1 MAASISGVDKII
13 GHRGAPTLA
22 PENTLA
28 SFRKAA
34 ISGARWVEFDV
45 ALTMDSRP
53 VVFHDADL
61 SRTTDGLGLLADTT
75 LDALSGLDAG
85 SWFSPEFSTELVP
98 TLEETLDLLATLGL
112 QGNIEIKPD
121 PGRENVTAE
130 VVLATAKTCW
140 PSHLAPPLI
149 SSFSRTAV
157 AVAKNEVPDWPRG
170 LIVDRLP
177 ADWKSAANTLD
188 IAVVLPEVT
197 NLTEATIR
205 AIAKE
210 GYETIAWTVNE
221 LNEAETILSWGAL
234 AICTDI
240 PGDMFKALL

>member
-1 MAASISGVDKII
+1 MAVSVSGPDKII

-34 ISGARWVEFDV
+34 MCGVRWLEFDV

-61 SRTTDGLGLLADTT
+61 SRTTDGVGLLADTT

-85 SWFSPEFSTELVP
+85 SWFSSEFSTELVP

-112 QGNIEIKPD
+112 RVNIEIKPD
-121 PGRENVTAE
+121 PGRESATTE

-140 PSHLAPPLI
+140 PSNLHPPLI

-157 AVAKNEVPDWPRG
+157 AVAKNEAPDWPRG
-170 LIVDRLP
+170 LVVDRLP
-177 ADWKSAANTLD
+177 ADWKNVANTLGV
-188 IAVVLPEVT
+188 AVMLPEIT
-197 NLTEATIR
+197 HLTEPEVR
-205 AIAKE
+205 AITRE
-210 GYETIAWTVNE
+210 GCETITWTVNE
-221 LNEAETILSWGAL
+221 LHKAETVLSWGAR

-240 PGDMFKALL
+240 PGDMVKAFL